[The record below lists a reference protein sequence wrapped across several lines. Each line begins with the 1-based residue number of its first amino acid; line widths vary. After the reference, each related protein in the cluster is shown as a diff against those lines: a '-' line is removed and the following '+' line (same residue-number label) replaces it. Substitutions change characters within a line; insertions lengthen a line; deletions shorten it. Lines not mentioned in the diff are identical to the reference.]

1 MIGACVLATACGY
14 GSAEK
19 KVVPKPTA
27 VQSNAMPSPPPE
39 PEQSVKDFLSGVWP
53 LSKERVVGLRRAW
66 ARVPRNSDFR
76 VARSDDFGEPRMVY
90 NYGEI
95 AGAYGLALLIVN
107 KTKTDKDRYSL
118 VIFIERP
125 GDRYSLYWIY
135 RDTDLGSSKL
145 SRSSGSLFVE
155 TGEKSREVCRIQWT
169 KSKGQWTCEPV
180 CSGC

>member
-1 MIGACVLATACGY
+1 MIGACVLATACRQGA
-14 GSAEK
+14 AEK
-19 KVVPKPTA
+19 KVVAEPIA
-27 VQSNAMPSPPPE
+27 VQSNTTPTPTPE

-53 LSKERVVGLRRAW
+53 LTKERATGLRRAW

-76 VARSDDFGEPRMVY
+76 VARDDDFGEARIPY

-95 AGAYGLALLIVN
+95 AGAYGLALFIVN
-107 KTKTDKDRYSL
+107 KTKTGNDRFSL

-135 RDTDLGSSKL
+135 RDRDLRASRL

-155 TGEKSREVCRIQWT
+155 TGERTEREICRIQWT
-169 KSKGQWTCEPV
+169 KSKGEWTCD
-180 CSGC
+180 